1 MQSGPLISGKVS
13 NYREKGMKILLL
25 LVGMVLIVEG
35 IPYVAS
41 PESMKE
47 WLRRISEMKAEHL
60 RVMGLLAMSS
70 GLLICWFVQRS
81 GFFM

>member
-1 MQSGPLISGKVS
+1 MKTLI
-13 NYREKGMKILLL
+13 L

-41 PESMKE
+41 PESMRE
-47 WLRRISEMKAEHL
+47 WLKKISEMKAEHL
-60 RVMGLLAMSS
+60 RRLGLLSMSS

-81 GFFM
+81 GYF

>member
-1 MQSGPLISGKVS
+1 
-13 NYREKGMKILLL
+13 MKILIL

-41 PESMKE
+41 PESMRE
-47 WLRRISEMKAEHL
+47 WLKKISEMKAEHL
-60 RVMGLLAMSS
+60 RILGLFSMSS

-81 GFFM
+81 GYF